1 MIHRRDEFRGAQ
13 ATIDKVHQLAKDGK
27 INLFTQYQM
36 ASVKGDKNLESI
48 DIKHDNNEIKNL
60 KTDYVLGF
68 FGLIMQ
74 LGPIAN
80 WGLNID
86 KKTIEVDTEKFE
98 TNQKGIY
105 AVGDI
110 CNYPGK
116 LKLILSGFHEGALA
130 ARACFK
136 LARPN
141 EKYRFEF
148 TTSSKTIK
156 ERLGVKKVI
165 ELYSA
170 NTPNGKK
177 ISIMLEE
184 IGYEYKVINIDLNK
198 GDQFKPEFKK
208 ISPFSKI
215 PVIIDQDN
223 NKNIFESGAI
233 LMYLAEQSG
242 KFYDTKDRLEI
253 NQWLMAQ
260 MGYVGPML
268 GQHHQFHHY
277 NPGKSQFGEE
287 RYFKISKRIYE
298 ELDERL
304 SKSRFLAGENY
315 TIADI
320 GTFPWIARHEWHDIG
335 LKNYKN
341 LTRWYVEISEREAVK
356 KGFKFMNK
364 DEVPPKP

>member
-1 MIHRRDEFRGAQ
+1 
-13 ATIDKVHQLAKDGK
+13 
-27 INLFTQYQM
+27 
-36 ASVKGDKNLESI
+36 
-48 DIKHDNNEIKNL
+48 
-60 KTDYVLGF
+60 
-68 FGLIMQ
+68 
-74 LGPIAN
+74 
-80 WGLNID
+80 
-86 KKTIEVDTEKFE
+86 
-98 TNQKGIY
+98 
-105 AVGDI
+105 
-110 CNYPGK
+110 
-116 LKLILSGFHEGALA
+116 
-130 ARACFK
+130 
-136 LARPN
+136 
-141 EKYRFEF
+141 
-148 TTSSKTIK
+148 
-156 ERLGVKKVI
+156 
-165 ELYSA
+165 
-170 NTPNGKK
+170 
-177 ISIMLEE
+177 MLEE
-184 IGYEYKVINIDLNK
+184 VGYEYKVINIDLNK

-208 ISPFSKI
+208 ISPLSKI
-215 PVIIDQDN
+215 PVIIDRDS

-268 GQHHQFHHY
+268 GQYQQFHHY

-304 SKSRFLAGENY
+304 SQSRFLTGENY

-341 LTRWYVEISEREAVK
+341 LSRWYVEISEREAVK

>member
-1 MIHRRDEFRGAQ
+1 M
-13 ATIDKVHQLAKDGK
+13 
-27 INLFTQYQM
+27 
-36 ASVKGDKNLESI
+36 
-48 DIKHDNNEIKNL
+48 
-60 KTDYVLGF
+60 
-68 FGLIMQ
+68 
-74 LGPIAN
+74 
-80 WGLNID
+80 
-86 KKTIEVDTEKFE
+86 
-98 TNQKGIY
+98 
-105 AVGDI
+105 
-110 CNYPGK
+110 
-116 LKLILSGFHEGALA
+116 
-130 ARACFK
+130 
-136 LARPN
+136 
-141 EKYRFEF
+141 
-148 TTSSKTIK
+148 
-156 ERLGVKKVI
+156 I

-184 IGYEYKVINIDLNK
+184 IRYEYKVIDLDLNK

-208 ISPFSKI
+208 ISPLSKI
-215 PVIIDQDN
+215 PVIVDQDH

-233 LMYLAEQSG
+233 LIYLAEQTG

-260 MGYVGPML
+260 MGYIGPML
-268 GQHHQFHHY
+268 GQHHHFHHY

-298 ELDERL
+298 ELDARL
-304 SKSRFLAGENY
+304 FRSRFLAGENY

-335 LKNYKN
+335 LKNYEN

-356 KGFKFMNK
+356 KGFKFMNE